1 VNQVVLVTGGGSGIG
16 RATARAF
23 AARGAR
29 VVVAD
34 IQPRPDEVCAGLD
47 AGRFRFVQLDVADT
61 AAVREA
67 IDEIAAREGSLDVVH
82 NNAGV
87 ASRQQYLH
95 EVSGAEWDRVVN
107 TNLRGCW
114 NVLSSALRIMRARRA
129 GTIVNTSSIGAAGGL
144 AERGPYCAA
153 KAGVI
158 ALTRVA
164 ALENG
169 GLGIRVNAVAPGTI
183 ETEMSVAAL
192 GGPSRS
198 GPAPVGRLGRP
209 EEVAD
214 VVLWLSSDAASYV
227 NGACVT
233 VDGGW
238 TLSVP
243 PRTSDSGSA
252 L

>member
-16 RATARAF
+16 RAVARAF

-34 IQPRPDEVCAGLD
+34 VEPRPDEVADGLD
-47 AGRFRFVQLDVADT
+47 AGRFRFVRLDVADT

-67 IDEIAAREGSLDVVH
+67 IEEIAAREGSLDVVH

-87 ASRQQYLH
+87 ASRKQCLH
-95 EVSGAEWDRVVN
+95 EVTGSEWDRVVN

-114 NVLSSALRIMRARRA
+114 NVLSSAIRIMRAQRA
-129 GTIVNTSSIGAAGGL
+129 GSIVNTASIGASGGL
-144 AERGPYCAA
+144 PERGPYCAA
-153 KAGVI
+153 KAGVV

-192 GGPSRS
+192 GGLAPS
-198 GPAPVGRLGRP
+198 GPPPSGRLGSP
-209 EEVAD
+209 EEVAE
-214 VVLWLSSDAASYV
+214 VVVWLSSDAASYV
-227 NGACVT
+227 NGVCVT

-238 TLSVP
+238 TIGMA
-243 PRTSDSGSA
+243 PRTSDSGRTS
-252 L
+252 